1 VQITI
6 EISSHAREQM
16 KERGASEEEVFTAIR
31 AGTPEPAR
39 KQRSLY
45 RKNFQFEAVWRGR
58 RYSVK
63 QVAVVI
69 ARESDRLIVVTV
81 YTFYF

>member
-16 KERGASEEEVFTAIR
+16 KERGASEEEVFAAIR

-69 ARESDRLIVVTV
+69 ARESDRFIVVTV